1 MPKIK
6 IRVSIC
12 NSQNKNEYETNG
24 IIQDD
29 ILKYKEPNKTTVLYN
44 YKEDILIRENK
55 ELKMNYIL
63 KKKQHDKQNFLF
75 LKDLQKKLFLNLKV
89 TRFKKQRYNL
99 YAEFKIEEENFKYK
113 IEVVQWVL

>member
-55 ELKMNYIL
+55 ELK
-63 KKKQHDKQNFLF
+63 KKQHDKQNFLF

-89 TRFKKQRYNL
+89 TRIKKQGYNL

-113 IEVVQWVL
+113 IEVVQ

>member
-29 ILKYKEPNKTTVLYN
+29 ILKYKEPNKTTEYTGIFFSSLVN
-44 YKEDILIRENK
+44 ICFIS
-55 ELKMNYIL
+55 II
-63 KKKQHDKQNFLF
+63 
-75 LKDLQKKLFLNLKV
+75 V
-89 TRFKKQRYNL
+89 
-99 YAEFKIEEENFKYK
+99 
-113 IEVVQWVL
+113 